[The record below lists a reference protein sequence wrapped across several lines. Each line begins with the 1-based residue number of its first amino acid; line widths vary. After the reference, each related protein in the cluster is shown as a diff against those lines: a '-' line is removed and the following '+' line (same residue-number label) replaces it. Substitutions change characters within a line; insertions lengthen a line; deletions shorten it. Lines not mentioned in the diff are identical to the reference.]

1 MKADQSFRA
10 PANVFE
16 KLHSLCNARVIEGA
30 TVVFLQGEA
39 PREVLLVLRG
49 DIALTPD
56 ATQPNLCRIAG
67 PGSILGLPANLS
79 SGPYGLTAVT
89 VEACEI
95 ASVPR
100 KRFIEALWGDSEL
113 ALGIVQILAEAI
125 SEMQNLVIQFRLAHM
140 DEFTIQ

>member
-1 MKADQSFRA
+1 MKADQSFLA

-56 ATQPNLCRIAG
+56 ATQPNLCRVAG

-79 SGPYGLTAVT
+79 SRPLRSYRGHGRSLRNCLRT
-89 VEACEI
+89 
-95 ASVPR
+95 S
-100 KRFIEALWGDSEL
+100 
-113 ALGIVQILAEAI
+113 QAI
-125 SEMQNLVIQFRLAHM
+125 Y
-140 DEFTIQ
+140 